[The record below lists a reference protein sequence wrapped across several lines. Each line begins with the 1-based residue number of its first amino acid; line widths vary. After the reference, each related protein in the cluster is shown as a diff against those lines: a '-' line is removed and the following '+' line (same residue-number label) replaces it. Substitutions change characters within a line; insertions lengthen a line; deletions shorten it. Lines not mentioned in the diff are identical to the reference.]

1 MLKERVKALFKAE
14 KRNPSCKA
22 VVASTKAGVSLIAV
36 LLFMMIATIA
46 ATATYKW
53 ITSEGRS
60 SSSRMLQR
68 EAYQSAVAGIENAR
82 AWMTYHAN
90 DVGGLV
96 TQYFQN
102 EKKPILLDSV
112 LVPFNNSKQN
122 YNVWLTGISTAENTY
137 KLKILSSGKT
147 RNGTVHNEVAILNV
161 NGLYQILVPEEKRAA
176 AVDFEYAYFG
186 GGYLGAGNVQ
196 LTSGVINGN
205 WKGNPQSVT
214 KSFVVTGNAT
224 LSGSN
229 ANLGELA
236 CIGGNAS
243 IENNGISAKNLFV
256 AGDYS
261 SAAHLRGDAYFN
273 GNVSQGSAGEFVVDG
288 NVTLNGTFTTYQGG
302 KPSTIRGNLCVGDN
316 GKIYSKGTNYIFSAE
331 GNVWMPGE
339 QPLWTDGDNHQ
350 SYDKIVLGKDQDSKI
365 YIKAGHPWSDYK
377 LLRDDRTFVE
387 ADEAHS
393 GHPRKCNGADSR
405 CTEREWWS
413 NETYKA
419 YKDKGQ
425 KENLYYIYYMPEG
438 MTDVTFGTYKDT
450 YWYWPKTCT
459 GWWGQ
464 TYDCDDP
471 HTVMGS
477 YFVNYVGSPN
487 NDNQKE
493 FLGEYAFTDSYHSES
508 EGKNVQNANGWYRYL
523 NHDGSK
529 ATASPSCKLAGGK
542 NWRPECE
549 VKPWFRVNGEF
560 QKDFPAEKPEDLE
573 CAEQVKVDCDSIW
586 VEEPGCDGA
595 KYKVKDPLVTAKEKF
610 APFASKGC
618 AANIT
623 KWDKSPNLVD
633 LLNNCYQENIS
644 DSVKRTNNLY
654 NDFLVVNVTGGSDD
668 SKCPQGTLN
677 GKFIIIAEDP
687 IQCQNSLPGTTDET
701 FVMLYLK
708 KGANKVGG
716 TAKNY
721 FIYIEKGVTEKDGI
735 RDGLNFKLDGTIYVP
750 TDVCAGLGSLQSS
763 TITYNPE
770 LIEVLSNAAVICN
783 NDGGSCGGAVGGSG
797 SGSDDFEIEDFIL
810 EGRDVFYIATAPQ
823 LGIVLE
829 TQYETREKAPKA
841 DSYNEIEP
849 SILILPR
856 IIYLTKDAVGTL
868 SDYYSLL
875 NLNGAD
881 EEKDPSAV
889 TCSPSELKT
898 TSLLYDGTTPI
909 PETVYTCAYRS
920 SKGYGSVPFYV
931 VVSGSSGDAPTV
943 AFSKESEEIVKNDT
957 KNVSLTIPQ
966 SSRGNPISVDVY
978 VSEIPEGWTLTPQ
991 TDVSVRSDNNG
1002 STVYTATVSPS
1013 SAGPTEKPIFTITTS
1028 ASATN
1033 SSMMFQLISPCDGCV
1048 IGMPSTET
1056 VYLTGSATIKR
1067 EGLGAYCTANPDACT
1082 NNDYSSIAQRPDCD
1096 VSGEW
1101 VRALGLNCRVEE
1113 ENNRWTCG
1121 TNQSVTLQNL
1131 TVSDYCEVF
1140 LPSEN
1145 NSITMPEDGQEY
1157 TLYASLKKKPY
1168 TLTVKIDGAD
1178 ESTTSVTVTSDSK
1191 TETCL
1196 QTDGACDF
1204 TVYAGENVSLSYSA
1218 ENDKFSY
1225 WKCSGENCPVEI
1237 TTSESFSLQPISGS
1251 NTVTVKFND
1260 RDKHCFYE
1268 DFSNLTA
1275 FCDDNEHC
1283 IRDCSEPSGCIVS
1296 GTATAD
1302 WQLMQKDGS
1311 NTPTISSGYITTPS
1325 INKGKQTFIMST
1337 KQAGANGQMTSMI
1350 QTAVVDDSHKAD
1362 MYNSGFVVRSNANAS
1377 SYLILS
1383 VYGVGTGSYGH
1394 LTTRLCKGDGVS
1406 SVSSCTEQQLLN
1418 GSSSVEI
1425 SALTMINMSLRAVK
1439 DSLFVEARV
1448 NGTLYSTFYNISS
1461 FNMNSLEYQYVGFK
1475 LSDEVTKLYDIAWR
1489 SSDYADDCWSVPTV
1503 DCSFKANYLG
1513 GLVPKDSNVTPW
1525 VGASSWFTDHA
1536 CEYKYYYNGSDNT
1549 TTTSGSVDGLGS
1561 ALTSKDYNFNEEGT
1575 HGPESKDA
1583 KVAVEC
1589 SDNTTSLNGQNTSC
1603 GNFWVGVQES
1613 CSQSYTILNSVE
1625 YISYAEKEIPVSA
1638 SGANLREAVLK
1649 FSVSDLPS
1657 GEKITVYLKD
1667 ADGSLSLPG
1676 TIEANG
1682 NQELNVESML
1692 NKDNFDPQK
1701 VTHLVLYATTG
1712 ANVSY
1717 IYSSCP
1723 YAFEITG
1730 CSASYNGTSWMVSAT
1745 FKNVEGAATNGCSV
1759 IPSDNN
1765 IEVSGNNGGSDVTDV
1780 TCSSDGK
1787 FSIADQDL
1795 YTRVNQ
1801 GSTEVGYSF
1810 TIKAL
1815 TKEGSELT
1823 CVTPEVS
1830 FKPAEINCNVRP
1842 EQVVE
1847 GRGMPHLE
1855 FSIANCPQDGCPYTI
1870 SFKGNNVWNGT
1881 FKGNNVTFIMGVGGN
1896 DTTAPLSIGT
1906 HYYTVQSMNH
1916 SKECSFE
1923 VIEALDAEAS
1933 CSVSGTTLTVSLKG
1947 SNYGDIPV
1955 TVGIS
1960 DVIGNVLGFNNITM
1974 NTQQDKTIDLTSY
1987 NSPGLIAGNSYPVT
2001 LTLNGVGQSCGEYTV
2016 PLQELSLTCPS
2027 TIYNQDASSEITVTP
2042 TVSGCNVD
2050 GGCSW
2055 TITPATEGGSGTN
2068 WTGGNMSFTNTN
2080 GSGTVWQTITLT
2092 RDKDN
2097 AQKTCGFNVQY
2108 IAGSGS
2114 LSATCGVSTVNHGI
2128 SGENKFYESSNL
2140 YFMGRNNASSDLT
2153 PSVEIFKD
2161 GVSINTLTLQSWS
2174 NWTTLSS
2181 LGKLPPGNYVFSMN
2195 FKGKEVCSHAIEVLP
2210 VLSCSVDKT
2219 SISIGESFVFTTDYA
2234 GDAWGHSLSG
2244 SGAPSSTGGD
2254 ASYTITPTATGTLTY
2269 TFSITN
2275 GSAGN
2280 ATCSETITVEEVA
2293 PEITCPAPKTGLA
2306 LGTNVTVIPQ
2316 SLNGC
2321 SSGCNYTISGTS
2333 LTGSGYTGGELSF
2346 TGESTAGEY
2355 TYTFSVS
2362 NSKGSDDCEFIVSY
2376 EAGGSVENPC
2386 ECASY
2391 CDDCSNIKTSSGTY
2405 NENAYNCIFFESASQ
2420 LNIGGS
2426 ATKINGVLVT
2436 NTNSCYSSNA
2446 CETNLNSLG
2455 ITKVNGGY
2463 YMSLPAWNYTAISIS
2478 GAIPDACLSGGG
2490 SGGSGGSSDPEPTF
2504 SCPDNLT
2511 FEVNSNVT
2519 ITPAG
2524 VTGCASGCEYEISG
2538 TSVQGNS
2545 YTGGALPS
2553 FTAPSTAGTSNYT
2566 ITLTNSTGSTSHN
2579 CSVEF
2584 TESGSGGSVFEC
2596 NDGNSSTVAKEADY
2610 SASANGCI
2618 KYTMDGASNI
2628 QIGCWWAPSTPVE
2641 ITLQKCDGS
2650 TTTISHSCGGWVA
2663 VPVGGT
2669 CSVYLQPKGQMNLKF
2684 NNW

>member
-1 MLKERVKALFKAE
+1 MFKQ
-14 KRNPSCKA
+14 KPQSPNKKTSL
-22 VVASTKAGVSLIAV
+22 KAGVSLITV

-60 SSSRMLQR
+60 SASRMLQR

-102 EKKPILLDSV
+102 EKKPILLDTV
-112 LVPFNNSKQN
+112 LKPFTNEKQD
-122 YNVWLTGISTAENTY
+122 YNVWLTGVNTQGNTY
-137 KLKILSSGKT
+137 KLKLLSSGKS

-161 NGLYQILVPEEKRAA
+161 SGLYQVLVPQTKDTGAI
-176 AVDFEYAYFG
+176 DFEYAYFG
-186 GGYLGAGNVQ
+186 GGYSGAGNVQ

-214 KSFVVTGNAT
+214 KSFVVTGNAE
-224 LSGSN
+224 LSGN
-229 ANLGELA
+229 NVNVGELA
-236 CIGGNAS
+236 CIGGKAS
-243 IENNGISAKNLFV
+243 IQNNGISGKNLY
-256 AGDYS
+256 AGEFS
-261 SAAHLRGDAYFN
+261 GALNLSGDAYFA
-273 GNVSQGSAGEFVVDG
+273 GNVKQEGAGAFDILGS
-288 NVTLNGTFTTYQGG
+288 VTLNGKLTTTSAKNLNIRTNFCMGDDAQVYSAHGTSYKFSVDGG
-302 KPSTIRGNLCVGDN
+302 VWIP
-316 GKIYSKGTNYIFSAE
+316 GK
-331 GNVWMPGE
+331 
-339 QPLWTDGDNHQ
+339 QPFWANSNDL
-350 SYDKIVLGKDQDSKI
+350 YDKIILGKDENSKI
-365 YIKAGHPWSDYK
+365 YIKAGYPWSDYK
-377 LLRDDRTFVE
+377 KLRDSRYFTE
-387 ADEAHS
+387 ADEGNN

-413 NETYKA
+413 NEKHHVYKE
-419 YKDKGQ
+419 KPQ
-425 KENLYYIYYMPEG
+425 KENLYYIYYMPDG
-438 MTDVTFGTYKDT
+438 WTDVTFGTYKDT
-450 YWYWPKTCT
+450 YWKWPKTCT
-459 GWWGQ
+459 NWWGQ
-464 TYDCDDP
+464 YDCDDP
-471 HTVMGS
+471 HTIMGS
-477 YFVNYVGSPN
+477 YIINYPGVPN
-487 NDNQKE
+487 SNNQKE
-493 FLGEYAFTDSYHSES
+493 FSGEYAFTDSYHSET
-508 EGKNVQNANGWYRYL
+508 EGKNVKNGTGWYRYL
-523 NHDGSK
+523 NHDGNNP
-529 ATASPSCKLAGGK
+529 TASPFCKLAAGK
-542 NWRPECE
+542 NWRPECD
-549 VKPWFRVNGEF
+549 VKPWFRVNGAF
-560 QKDFPAEKPEDLE
+560 QENFPAEKPEDLA
-573 CAEQVKVDCDSIW
+573 CAEQVKTDCDSIW
-586 VEEPGCDGA
+586 IEEPGCDGA
-595 KYKVKDPLVTAKEKF
+595 KYKVKDPLVTAKEQF
-610 APFASKGC
+610 EPFASKGC

-633 LLNNCYQENIS
+633 LLNACYKENMA
-644 DSVKRTNNLY
+644 DSVKKKENLY
-654 NDFLVVNVTGGSDD
+654 NGFLVVNVSGGSDD
-668 SKCPQGTLN
+668 SKCPTGTLD
-677 GKFIIIAEDP
+677 GKFVIIADDP
-687 IQCQNSLPGTTDET
+687 IQCQNNLPGTTDET
-701 FVMLYLK
+701 FVMLYLEQ
-708 KGANKVGG
+708 GANKLGG
-716 TAKNY
+716 RAKNY
-721 FIYIEKGVTEKDGI
+721 FIYTEQGVK
-735 RDGLNFKLDGTIYVP
+735 DGLNFHLDGTIYIP
-750 TDVCAGLGSLQSS
+750 TDACKGLGSLQSS
-763 TITYNPE
+763 SITYNPTLVQE
-770 LIEVLSNAAVICN
+770 LTEAGVICN
-783 NDGGSCGGAVGGSG
+783 NDGSPCGGSSADTESSLGGVDLG
-797 SGSDDFEIEDFIL
+797 DYIL
-810 EGRDVFYIATAPQ
+810 SGRDVFYVATAPQ
-823 LGIVLE
+823 LGITLE
-829 TQYETREKAPKA
+829 SQYETREKEPEVTA
-841 DSYNEIEP
+841 DAGIDP

-856 IIYLTKDAVGTL
+856 VSYLTTDAIGKL
-868 SDYYSLL
+868 SDYYNVI

-881 EEKDPSAV
+881 EVKDPSAV
-889 TCSPSELKT
+889 MCTPTGLNT
-898 TSLLYDGTTPI
+898 TSALYDGTTPI
-909 PETVYTCAYRS
+909 AEGVYTCVYQS
-920 SKGYGSVPFYV
+920 SKGYGSVPFYI
-931 VVSGSSGDAPTV
+931 VVSGKSGDAPTI
-943 AFSKESEEIVKNDT
+943 AFTTDNQEVLKGT
-957 KNVSLTIPQ
+957 T
-966 SSRGNPISVDVY
+966 VDVY
-978 VSEIPEGWTLTPQ
+978 LKIPESTRPNPINVDLLVSELPEGWTLNPTTAVSLRDNSSGTAVYTVTAQPASGSA
-991 TDVSVRSDNNG
+991 TDVHIFTVGAGNSALNG
-1002 STVYTATVSPS
+1002 SVLL
-1013 SAGPTEKPIFTITTS
+1013 
-1028 ASATN
+1028 
-1033 SSMMFQLISPCDGCV
+1033 QLVAPCDGCV
-1048 IGMPSTET
+1048 IGMPSSQTIFA
-1056 VYLTGSATIKR
+1056 TGYANFKR
-1067 EGLGAYCTANPDACT
+1067 EGLTEYCTAFPDAC
-1082 NNDYSSIAQRPDCD
+1082 DSDDLDAAQRPDCD
-1096 VSGEW
+1096 VSAEW
-1101 VRALGLNCRVEE
+1101 VRAVGMNCRVEE
-1113 ENNRWTCG
+1113 VNNRWTCG
-1121 TNQSVTLQNL
+1121 TNQAVSLQSLTLPN
-1131 TVSDYCEVF
+1131 YCELF
-1140 LPSEN
+1140 MPSEN
-1145 NSITMPEDGQEY
+1145 NSHSVLEDGKDY

-1178 ESTTSVTVTSDSK
+1178 ESTTSVTITTDSK

-1196 QTDGACDF
+1196 QTDDACDF
-1204 TVYAGENVSLSYSA
+1204 TVYAGENVSISYSA
-1218 ENDKFSY
+1218 ETDKFSY
-1225 WKCSGENCPVEI
+1225 WKCSGDNCPVELS
-1237 TTSESFSLQPISGS
+1237 TSSVYSLQPISGN
-1251 NTVTVKFND
+1251 NTVTAKFND
-1260 RDKHCFYE
+1260 KDKHCFYE

-1275 FCDDNEHC
+1275 FCDNNEHC

-1296 GTATAD
+1296 GTTTVD

-1311 NTPTISSGYITTPS
+1311 NTPAISSGFITTPAM
-1325 INKGKQTFIMST
+1325 NKGKQTFIMST
-1337 KQAGANGQMTSMI
+1337 KQAGANGQMTSML
-1350 QTAVVDDSHKAD
+1350 QTAVVREAD
-1362 MYNSGFVVRSNANAS
+1362 RAEMYNSGFVVRSNTNAS
-1377 SYLILS
+1377 SYLLLN
-1383 VYGVGTGSYGH
+1383 VYGVGEGSYGT
-1394 LTTRLCKGDGVS
+1394 LTTRLCTGEGLT
-1406 SVSSCTEQQLLN
+1406 SVGSCTEKQLMN
-1418 GSSSVEI
+1418 GSSTAEI
-1425 SALTMINMSLRAVK
+1425 SATTMINMSLTADK
-1439 DSLFVEARV
+1439 DTILVEARV

-1461 FNMNSLEYQYVGFK
+1461 FNMTSQEYQYVGFK
-1475 LSDEVTKLYDIAWR
+1475 LSDEATKLYDIAWR

-1525 VGASSWFTDHA
+1525 VGASSWFTDHS
-1536 CEYKYYYNGSDNT
+1536 CEYKYYYNGNDNVT
-1549 TTTSGSVDGLGS
+1549 TTAGTVDGLGS

-1583 KVAVEC
+1583 KVSVEC
-1589 SDNTTSLNGQNTSC
+1589 PDNTTSLNGQNTSC

-1847 GRGMPHLE
+1847 GQGMPHLE

-1870 SFKGNNVWNGT
+1870 SFDDNNVGNGT
-1881 FKGNNVTFIMGVGGN
+1881 FDGNNETFFIMGFGDN
-1896 DTTAPLSIGT
+1896 DPTAPLSIGT
-1906 HYYTVQSMNH
+1906 HYYTIQSMNH

-1987 NSPGLIAGNSYPVT
+1987 NSPSLIAGISYPVT
-2001 LTLNGVGQSCGEYTV
+2001 LTLNGVGQSCGDYTP
-2016 PLQELSLTCPS
+2016 PLPGLMLTCPADLYNKNAS
-2027 TIYNQDASSEITVTP
+2027 EPVTITP
-2042 TVSGCNVD
+2042 TVEGCNVV
-2050 GGCSW
+2050 GGCNW
-2055 TITPATEGGSGTN
+2055 TITPATDESGSGTDY
-2068 WTGGNMSFTNTN
+2068 TSGSMSFTNTN
-2080 GSGTVWQTITLT
+2080 GSGTVPTTINIT
-2092 RDKDN
+2092 RLKDSTT
-2097 AQKTCGFNVQY
+2097 ASCSFNVGFLE
-2108 IAGSGS
+2108 GSGS
-2114 LSATCGVSTVNHGI
+2114 VSATCGVSTYNHGI
-2128 SGENKFYESSNL
+2128 SGENDFYTSADL
-2140 YFMGRNNASSDLT
+2140 YFVFKNNASNATT

-2161 GVSINTLTLQSWS
+2161 GASVGTTTLQSWS
-2174 NWTTLSS
+2174 NWNNISI
-2181 LGKLPPGNYVFSMN
+2181 GKLSEGSYTYNLKHN
-2195 FKGKEVCSHAIEVLP
+2195 GKVICTHSINVKSP
-2210 VLSCSVDKT
+2210 LSCSVDKT
-2219 SISIGESFVFTTDYA
+2219 TIGLGESFKFTTNYA
-2234 GDAWGHSLSG
+2234 GSAWGHSLSG
-2244 SGAPSSTGGD
+2244 NGAPASTGGS
-2254 ASYTITPTATGTLTY
+2254 AIYTITPTAIGTHTY
-2269 TFSITN
+2269 TFSVTSGDK
-2275 GSAGN
+2275 GSAE
-2280 ATCSETITVEEVA
+2280 CSYSVIVEEIA
-2293 PEITCPAPKTGLA
+2293 PTITCPADLTGIA
-2306 LGTNVTVIPQ
+2306 LNSNITVTPQ
-2316 SLNGC
+2316 SLTGCTNGC
-2321 SSGCNYTISGTS
+2321 DYTIDGTS
-2333 LTGSGYTGGELSF
+2333 ATGSGYTGGEVSF
-2346 TGESTAGEY
+2346 TGESAAGEK
-2355 TYTFSVS
+2355 TYTWNVS
-2362 NSKGSDDCEFIVSY
+2362 NSKGSDDCEFKVTY
-2376 EAGGSVENPC
+2376 EEGGSVVNPC
-2386 ECASY
+2386 ECSSY
-2391 CDDCSNIKTSSGTY
+2391 CNDCSAIKTNSGTY
-2405 NENAYNCIFFESASQ
+2405 NSSDYNCIFFTSASK

-2426 ATKINGVLVT
+2426 ATKINGVAVT
-2436 NTNSCYSSNA
+2436 NTNSCYDA
-2446 CETNLNSLG
+2446 TTCENNLNALG

-2463 YMSLPAWNYTAISIS
+2463 YMSLPSWNYTDISIS
-2478 GAIPDACLSGGG
+2478 GSIPTECAGGG

>member
-1 MLKERVKALFKAE
+1 MFKQ
-14 KRNPSCKA
+14 KPQSPNKKTSL
-22 VVASTKAGVSLIAV
+22 KAGVSLITV

-60 SSSRMLQR
+60 SASRMLQR

-102 EKKPILLDSV
+102 EKKPILLDTV
-112 LVPFNNSKQN
+112 LKPFTNEKQD
-122 YNVWLTGISTAENTY
+122 YNVWLTGVNTQGSSY
-137 KLKILSSGKT
+137 KLKLLSSGKS
-147 RNGTVHNEVAILNV
+147 RNGTIHNEVAILNV
-161 NGLYQILVPEEKRAA
+161 SGLYQVLVPQTKDTGTI
-176 AVDFEYAYFG
+176 DFEYAYFG
-186 GGYLGAGNVQ
+186 GSYSGAGNVQ

-214 KSFVVTGNAT
+214 KSFVVTGDAT
-224 LSGSN
+224 LSGN
-229 ANLGELA
+229 NVNVGELA
-236 CIGGNAS
+236 CVGGNAFTENQGISGKNLYVGGDFKGGINITEDAYFENGVTQVSGGPFNIGGNVFLAGVLNTSLNDKPLS
-243 IENNGISAKNLFV
+243 I
-256 AGDYS
+256 
-261 SAAHLRGDAYFN
+261 H
-273 GNVSQGSAGEFVVDG
+273 
-288 NVTLNGTFTTYQGG
+288 
-302 KPSTIRGNLCVGDN
+302 GNLCLDDDAYVWIKPVNSNNPFTVDGS
-316 GKIYSKGTNYIFSAE
+316 I
-331 GNVWMPGE
+331 WMPGTK
-339 QPLWTDGDNHQ
+339 PLWTDSDNHG
-350 SYDKIVLGKDQDSKI
+350 SYHKIVLGKDENSKI
-365 YIKAGHPWSDYK
+365 YIKAGHPWSDYDA
-377 LLRDDRTFVE
+377 LRKDRVFYE
-387 ADEAHS
+387 ADSAHS

-413 NETYKA
+413 NEKTNKDEASQIYKNKA
-419 YKDKGQ
+419 NKA
-425 KENLYYIYYMPEG
+425 NLFYIYYMPEG
-438 MTDVTFGTYKDT
+438 WTDVTFATYKDT
-450 YWYWPKTCT
+450 YWKWPNTCWQNGYWGRP
-459 GWWGQ
+459 G
-464 TYDCDDP
+464 YSYNCDDP

-477 YFVNYVGSPN
+477 YIINYPGAPN
-487 NDNQKE
+487 SNNQKD
-493 FLGEYAFTDSYHSES
+493 FPAEYAFTDSYHSET
-508 EGKNVQNANGWYRYL
+508 EGKNVENGTGWYRYL
-523 NHDGSK
+523 NHDKNSP
-529 ATASPSCKLAGGK
+529 TASPFCKLAAGK
-542 NWRPECE
+542 NWRPECG
-549 VKPWFRVNGEF
+549 VKPWFRVNGAF
-560 QKDFPAEKPEDLE
+560 QENFPAEKPEDLA
-573 CAEQVKVDCDSIW
+573 CAEQVKTDCDSIW
-586 VEEPGCDGA
+586 IEEPGCDGA
-595 KYKVKDPLVTAKEKF
+595 KYKVKDPLVTAKEQF
-610 APFASKGC
+610 EPFASKGC

-633 LLNNCYQENIS
+633 LLNACYKENMA
-644 DSVKRTNNLY
+644 DSVKKKENLY
-654 NDFLVVNVTGGSDD
+654 NGFLVVNVSGGSDD
-668 SKCPQGTLN
+668 SKCPTGTLD
-677 GKFIIIAEDP
+677 GKFVIIADDP
-687 IQCQNSLPGTTDET
+687 IQCQNNLPGTTDET
-701 FVMLYLK
+701 FVMLYLEQ
-708 KGANKVGG
+708 GANKLGG
-716 TAKNY
+716 RAKNY
-721 FIYIEKGVTEKDGI
+721 FIYTEQGVK
-735 RDGLNFKLDGTIYVP
+735 DGLNFHLDGTIYIP
-750 TDVCAGLGSLQSS
+750 TDACKGLGSLQSS
-763 TITYNPE
+763 SITYNPTLVQE
-770 LIEVLSNAAVICN
+770 LTEAGVICN
-783 NDGGSCGGAVGGSG
+783 NDGSPCGGSSADTESSLGGVDLG
-797 SGSDDFEIEDFIL
+797 DYIL
-810 EGRDVFYIATAPQ
+810 SGRDIFYVATAPQ
-823 LGIVLE
+823 LGITLE
-829 TQYETREKAPKA
+829 SQYETREKEPEVTA
-841 DSYNEIEP
+841 DAGIDP

-856 IIYLTKDAVGTL
+856 VSYLTTDAIGKL
-868 SDYYSLL
+868 SDYYNVI

-881 EEKDPSAV
+881 EVKDPSAV
-889 TCSPSELKT
+889 MCTPTGLNT
-898 TSLLYDGTTPI
+898 TSALYDGTTPI
-909 PETVYTCAYRS
+909 TEGVYTCVYQS
-920 SKGYGSVPFYV
+920 SKGYGSVPFYI
-931 VVSGSSGDAPTV
+931 VVSGKSGDAPTI
-943 AFSKESEEIVKNDT
+943 AFTTDNQEVLKGT
-957 KNVSLTIPQ
+957 T
-966 SSRGNPISVDVY
+966 VDVY
-978 VSEIPEGWTLTPQ
+978 LKIPESTRPNPINVDLLVSELPEGWTLNPTAAVSLRDNSSGTAVYTVTAQPASGSA
-991 TDVSVRSDNNG
+991 TDVHIFTVGAGNSALNG
-1002 STVYTATVSPS
+1002 SVLL
-1013 SAGPTEKPIFTITTS
+1013 
-1028 ASATN
+1028 
-1033 SSMMFQLISPCDGCV
+1033 QLVAPCDGCV
-1048 IGMPSTET
+1048 IGMPSSQTIFA
-1056 VYLTGSATIKR
+1056 TGYANFKR
-1067 EGLGAYCTANPDACT
+1067 EGLTEYCTAFPDAC
-1082 NNDYSSIAQRPDCD
+1082 DSDDLDAAQRPDCD
-1096 VSGEW
+1096 VSAEW
-1101 VRALGLNCRVEE
+1101 VRAVGMNCRVEE
-1113 ENNRWTCG
+1113 VNNRWTCG
-1121 TNQSVTLQNL
+1121 TNQAVSLQSLTLPN
-1131 TVSDYCEVF
+1131 YCELF
-1140 LPSEN
+1140 MPSEN
-1145 NSITMPEDGQEY
+1145 NSHSILEDGKDY

-1178 ESTTSVTVTSDSK
+1178 ESSTSVTIVTDSK
-1191 TETCL
+1191 SETCL
-1196 QTDGACDF
+1196 QTDDACDF
-1204 TVYAGENVSLSYSA
+1204 TVYAGENVSISYSA
-1218 ENDKFSY
+1218 ETDKFSY
-1225 WKCSGENCPVEI
+1225 WKCSGDNCPVEL
-1237 TTSESFSLQPISGS
+1237 TTSSPFTLQPISGN
-1251 NTVTVKFND
+1251 NTVTAKFND
-1260 RDKHCFYE
+1260 KDKHCFYE

-1275 FCDDNEHC
+1275 FCDNNEHC

-1296 GTATAD
+1296 GTTTVD

-1311 NTPTISSGYITTPS
+1311 NTPAISSGFITTPAM
-1325 INKGKQTFIMST
+1325 NKGKQTFIMST
-1337 KQAGANGQMTSMI
+1337 KQAGANGQMTSML
-1350 QTAVVDDSHKAD
+1350 QTAVVREAD
-1362 MYNSGFVVRSNANAS
+1362 RAEMYNSGFVVRSNTNAS
-1377 SYLILS
+1377 SYLLLS
-1383 VYGVGTGSYGH
+1383 VYGVGDGSFGT
-1394 LTTRLCKGDGVS
+1394 LTTRLCKGTGLT
-1406 SVSSCTEQQLLN
+1406 SVGSCTEKQLMN
-1418 GSSSVEI
+1418 GSSTAEI
-1425 SALTMINMSLRAVK
+1425 SATTMVNMSLTADK
-1439 DSLFVEARV
+1439 DTILVEARV
-1448 NGTLYSTFYNISS
+1448 NGTLYATRYDISS
-1461 FNMNSLEYQYVGFK
+1461 FNMTSQEYQYVGFK
-1475 LSDEVTKLYDIAWR
+1475 LSDETTKLYDIAWR

-1583 KVAVEC
+1583 KVSVEC
-1589 SDNTTSLNGQNTSC
+1589 PDNTTSLNGQNTSC

-1667 ADGSLSLPG
+1667 ADGTLSLPG

-1847 GRGMPHLE
+1847 GQGMPHLE

-1870 SFKGNNVWNGT
+1870 SFEGNNVGNGT
-1881 FKGNNVTFIMGVGGN
+1881 FDGNNETFFIMGFGGN
-1896 DTTAPLSIGT
+1896 DPTAPLSIGT
-1906 HYYTVQSMNH
+1906 HYYTIQSMNH

-2108 IAGSGS
+2108 REGSGS

-2128 SGENKFYESSNL
+2128 SGENKFYESSDL

-2219 SISIGESFVFTTDYA
+2219 SISIGESFVFKTDYA

-2254 ASYTITPTATGTLTY
+2254 ASYTITPTAIGTLTY

-2293 PEITCPAPKTGLA
+2293 PEITCPADLTGIA
-2306 LGTNVTVIPQ
+2306 LNSNVSVTPQ
-2316 SLNGC
+2316 SLTGC
-2321 SSGCNYTISGTS
+2321 TNGCNYTIDGSS
-2333 LTGSGYTGGELSF
+2333 ATGSGYTGGEVSF
-2346 TGESTAGEY
+2346 TGESAAGEK
-2355 TYTFSVS
+2355 TYTWNVS
-2362 NSKGSDDCEFIVSY
+2362 NSKGSDDCEFKVTY
-2376 EAGGSVENPC
+2376 EEGGSVVPTCNCTCPTG
-2386 ECASY
+2386 
-2391 CDDCSNIKTSSGTY
+2391 CDNVITTGWNSSNTSGCYFATTFDIGAWNNSVINVNGSEFSNSQKTQNDFTLIDGGFYIQITSFQWPSVNIAGGTP
-2405 NENAYNCIFFESASQ
+2405 NC
-2420 LNIGGS
+2420 GGS
-2426 ATKINGVLVT
+2426 G
-2436 NTNSCYSSNA
+2436 
-2446 CETNLNSLG
+2446 
-2455 ITKVNGGY
+2455 
-2463 YMSLPAWNYTAISIS
+2463 
-2478 GAIPDACLSGGG
+2478 GGG
-2490 SGGSGGSSDPEPTF
+2490 SGTEPDPGAGGGGIINVTSTATSISAGTHKITCSGGGQLI
-2504 SCPDNLT
+2504 CWR
-2511 FEVNSNVT
+2511 
-2519 ITPAG
+2519 
-2524 VTGCASGCEYEISG
+2524 SGD
-2538 TSVQGNS
+2538 
-2545 YTGGALPS
+2545 
-2553 FTAPSTAGTSNYT
+2553 
-2566 ITLTNSTGSTSHN
+2566 
-2579 CSVEF
+2579 EF
-2584 TESGSGGSVFEC
+2584 TFKL
-2596 NDGNSSTVAKEADY
+2596 NDADCK
-2610 SASANGCI
+2610 AFAGE
-2618 KYTMDGASNI
+2618 GW
-2628 QIGCWWAPSTPVE
+2628 G
-2641 ITLQKCDGS
+2641 
-2650 TTTISHSCGGWVA
+2650 SCGG
-2663 VPVGGT
+2663 GT
-2669 CSVYLQPKGQMNLKF
+2669 CNSSEQTIVTEKDIQCKGG
-2684 NNW
+2684 W